1 MSLKQRGVTLME
13 IMIVLAI
20 LGAIAAFAL
29 PSYQQYNKRANRSQ
43 ASQIML
49 TIQNREE
56 AYMLDARSYSCNLG
70 SGGLNII
77 QDGFTCTNDT
87 GACPNTSKCT
97 NNFYNVT
104 VATTSGPPGYT
115 ITATPISGSY
125 QESDGNLT
133 LTNTGIRSRSA
144 GDGKW

>member
-20 LGAIAAFAL
+20 LGVIAAFAL

-43 ASQIML
+43 ASQILL

-56 AYMLDARSYSCNLG
+56 QYMLDARSYACNLG
-70 SGGLNII
+70 SGGLNIV

-87 GACPNTSKCT
+87 GTCPNTSKCT

-104 VATTSGPPGYT
+104 VTTASSPPGYT
-115 ITATPISGSY
+115 ITATPITGSY
-125 QESDGNLT
+125 QEADGYLT
-133 LTNTGIRSRSA
+133 LTNTGTR
-144 GDGKW
+144 